1 MSDRNR
7 ETPTNDWVDTTAGSS
22 PNPAEGKGPLRGLP
36 PFPDLLAGEDP
47 GAVDSGSGSPA
58 GVAGD
63 ETAARIQAYGGPDEA
78 RVGEA
83 EGGEVQQ
90 ARRPT
95 TER

>member
-1 MSDRNR
+1 MSDHDRD
-7 ETPTNDWVDTTAGSS
+7 TPTNDWVDTTAGSS
-22 PNPAEGKGPLRGLP
+22 PDPAEGKGPLRGLP
-36 PFPDLLAGEDP
+36 PFPDVLTGNDP
-47 GAVDSGSGSPA
+47 QGVDPESGSPA

-63 ETAARIQAYGGPDEA
+63 ETAARTQAYGGPDEA

-83 EGGEVQQ
+83 EGREVQQ

>member
-1 MSDRNR
+1 MSERDRM
-7 ETPTNDWVDTTAGSS
+7 TPTNDWVDTSAGSS
-22 PNPAEGKGPLRGLP
+22 PDPAEGKGPLRGLP
-36 PFPDLLAGEDP
+36 PFPDLLTGNDAEGVDP
-47 GAVDSGSGSPA
+47 ESGSPA

-63 ETAARIQAYGGPDEA
+63 ETAARTQAYAGPDEA

-83 EGGEVQQ
+83 EAGEVQH